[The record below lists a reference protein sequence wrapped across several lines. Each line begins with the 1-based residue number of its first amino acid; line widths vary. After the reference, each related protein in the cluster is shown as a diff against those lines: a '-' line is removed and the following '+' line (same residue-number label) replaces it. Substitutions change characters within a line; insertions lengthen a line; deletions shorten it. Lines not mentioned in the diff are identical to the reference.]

1 MTITLMDLPLSVLEQ
16 IILAREHSVGLVLQ
30 LAYVHPS
37 FHLLLQS
44 EALQQE
50 LARRWFGDR
59 CSSPIAIPAASSNP
73 CRYQWA
79 TENLRSRWETFHA
92 NSSHAAKFRCTN
104 DAREALVGGDIRV
117 HRFVCR
123 YDLPAF
129 FLHYWPLWNDP
140 FGPAEPIWVA
150 TPEGTAADAALD
162 EACKH
167 GSIRIAELALREGS
181 VLSDFLCCSHCC

>member
-1 MTITLMDLPLSVLEQ
+1 MTSTLMDLPLPVLEQ
-16 IILAREHSVGLVLQ
+16 IILAREHSVSWALH

-37 FHLLLQS
+37 LHLLLQS

-50 LARRWFGDR
+50 LARRWFGD
-59 CSSPIAIPAASSNP
+59 
-73 CRYQWA
+73 RYQWA

-92 NSSHAAKFRCTN
+92 NSSHVAKF
-104 DAREALVGGDIRV
+104 
-117 HRFVCR
+117 RFVCR

-140 FGPAEPIWVA
+140 FGPAEPIWVG
-150 TPEGTAADAALD
+150 TPDGTAADAALD

-167 GSIRIAELALREGS
+167 GCIRIAELALREGS
-181 VLSDFLCCSHCC
+181 GLLDSLCVSPCWSWQEHW